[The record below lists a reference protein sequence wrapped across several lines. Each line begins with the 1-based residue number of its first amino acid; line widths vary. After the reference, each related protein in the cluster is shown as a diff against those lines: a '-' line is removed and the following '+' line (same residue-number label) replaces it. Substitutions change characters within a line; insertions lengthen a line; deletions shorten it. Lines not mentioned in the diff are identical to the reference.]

1 MVRVREGGATC
12 SNLEEVPLTDT
23 GVGLREG
30 WAADLA
36 LGWGGGRTAAVSDL
50 SRLVLEVGL
59 GLWGDKAVFL
69 EGGGVSR
76 VRGFE
81 ELLKSGETGRGR
93 FLVGV
98 EAGEAS
104 RARGLWGEGRAGVL
118 TRAGCLSAS
127 EMLPELDR
135 GELEEDELRD
145 TDLEV
150 EKEPAGRTGG
160 IQAVGEGVE
169 GAAGTGGV

>member
-1 MVRVREGGATC
+1 M
-12 SNLEEVPLTDT
+12 
-23 GVGLREG
+23 
-30 WAADLA
+30 
-36 LGWGGGRTAAVSDL
+36 
-50 SRLVLEVGL
+50 
-59 GLWGDKAVFL
+59 
-69 EGGGVSR
+69 
-76 VRGFE
+76 RGFE

-135 GELEEDELRD
+135 GELEEEEEDELRD

-150 EKEPAGRTGG
+150 EGEPAGRTEG
-160 IQAVGEGVE
+160 IQALGEGIE
-169 GAAGTGGV
+169 GAAETGGE